1 MIIKRNIVFDL
12 ENRKTGG
19 ELITENIPIRMRITY
34 AGNRLEI
41 FTGIR
46 VDRNKWDRQKK
57 KVKANTFR
65 ACLNFI
71 Q

>member
-34 AGNRLEI
+34 ASNRLEI

-46 VDRNKWDRQKK
+46 VDRSK
-57 KVKANTFR
+57 
-65 ACLNFI
+65 
-71 Q
+71 